1 MSYLGEYRNETRRQG
16 IKDKML
22 TNLKLIPDWN
32 KQLKNI
38 KFLCHVCRLVATKCK
53 GNDALVQKDIVISI
67 YTDLFGQALTSA
79 EKGLLVE
86 NIDLLQEW
94 NRIHPYTRLERLL
107 NAVFDYFRA
116 VY

>member
-53 GNDALVQKDIVISI
+53 GNDPQTQKDIVISI
-67 YTDLFGQALTSA
+67 YTDLFEPVHRFLYI
-79 EKGLLVE
+79 LW
-86 NIDLLQEW
+86 LQGDIRDRE
-94 NRIHPYTRLERLL
+94 I
-107 NAVFDYFRA
+107 
-116 VY
+116 